1 MQEIAQEFFNLLP
14 GLLGFAAMCAFV
26 FGVLWGLHRLILAN
40 RSDLNA
46 NSRLPR
52 QIVLLVSSIV
62 GLVLITLALPV
73 SESTRNQVL
82 GLIGVLLSGLIAFS
96 STTIVGNLMAGLMMR
111 FTKPFRIGD
120 FIKVNSLFGRVT
132 EQGLL
137 DTEIQTEQS
146 ELISIP
152 NSYLISHPITTTRSA
167 GTFISASL
175 SLGFDVHHKT
185 IEPLLLEAT
194 KRTEL
199 DEGFVQ
205 IMEIGDFSVTYRVS
219 GLLKEIK
226 SLISARS
233 KLMGHVLDC
242 LHEADIEILSPNF
255 MAQRPQPE
263 GSVMIPKAP
272 TTKNQTNSQEDQPEA
287 AVFNKA
293 EKAAEAEK
301 QIQTL
306 KDELSSQEEKLTEAE
321 SDQKKTIQLRI
332 QTIKE
337 QIKTVQA
344 TLHDQDNQ

>member
-1 MQEIAQEFFNLLP
+1 MQDIAQEFLNLLP
-14 GLLGFAAMCAFV
+14 NLLGFAAMIAFV
-26 FGVLWGLHRLILAN
+26 LGFLWGLYRLLLAN
-40 RSDLNA
+40 RTDLNA

-52 QIVLLVSSIV
+52 QIALLVFGVV

-120 FIKVNSLFGRVT
+120 FVKVNSIFGRVT

-167 GTFISASL
+167 GTFISANL
-175 SLGFDVHHKT
+175 SLGFDVHHRV

-199 DEGFVQ
+199 EDGFVQ

-233 KLMGHVLDC
+233 KLMGNVLDC
-242 LHEADIEILSPNF
+242 LHEADIEILSPSF

-263 GSVMIPKAP
+263 GSVMIHKAP
-272 TTKNQTNSQEDQPEA
+272 DRPTKTAQPEDQPETV
-287 AVFNKA
+287 VFNKA
-293 EKAAEAEK
+293 EKAQEIE
-301 QIQTL
+301 QQVQTL
-306 KDELSSQEEKLTEAE
+306 KDELVAQEENLTQAE
-321 SDQKKTIQLRI
+321 TDDKKAIQLRI
-332 QTIKE
+332 QTIKD
-337 QIKTVQA
+337 QIKRVQEN
-344 TLHDQDNQ
+344 LHQQDD